1 MEEINTLLEKYN
13 YFRDAQIRSVQVPTD
28 SSKIVTIVV
37 QDDDGEDINTVKM
50 EFKNIKASR
59 VLLNNVLPFLDM
71 MTGITM
77 VKEHDRYGFAVGGGS
92 DMLDMHNSPMY
103 IIASDLTIEEK

>member
-13 YFRDAQIRSVQVPTD
+13 HFRDAQIRSVQVPTD

-37 QDDDGEDINTVKM
+37 QDDDGEDINTVNI
-50 EFKNIKASR
+50 EFKDIKESR
-59 VLLNNVLPFLDM
+59 ILLDSVLPFLDM
-71 MTGITM
+71 MGGISM
-77 VKEHDRYGFAVGGGS
+77 VKEHDRYGFAVGGGCA
-92 DMLDMHNSPMY
+92 MLDINNSPMY